1 MTHTYVRNDIH
12 LYKKLKSNIFLKM
25 WTATEEDLWSP
36 YARAHTYVHL
46 YMMDKHKL
54 QRHFEAFRETFIKM
68 LLLGYLDGLVSK
80 GACYRA

>member
-1 MTHTYVRNDIH
+1 
-12 LYKKLKSNIFLKM
+12 M

-36 YARAHTYVHL
+36 YACAHTYVHP

-68 LLLGYLDGLVSK
+68 LLLGY
-80 GACYRA
+80 